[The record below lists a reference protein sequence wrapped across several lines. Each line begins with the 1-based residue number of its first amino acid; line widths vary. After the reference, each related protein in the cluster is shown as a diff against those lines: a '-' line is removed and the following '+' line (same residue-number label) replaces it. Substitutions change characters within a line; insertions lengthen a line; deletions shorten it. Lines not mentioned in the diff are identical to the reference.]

1 MKTIFT
7 LSIITYLF
15 FSLAAQG
22 QSKKTVDSLKVTIQL
37 GNRTQRNSGIDS
49 VFVIFDKH
57 NLSGAGVI
65 KQIFY
70 PVNNQIVI
78 EKVPKGKYYIEVSS
92 LGYDQ
97 QSFNDIATISD
108 RRNNKVKIRFTPSEP
123 YTPGSAN
130 IPNERINSS
139 QLIVNKPDY
148 AIAVSKSASRSLRF
162 SKRKRQ
168 PTALMCAYKPL

>member
-1 MKTIFT
+1 MKTFST
-7 LSIITYLF
+7 LSVITYLF
-15 FSLAAQG
+15 FSLATEG
-22 QSKKTVDSLKVTIQL
+22 QSKKTADSLKVTIQL
-37 GNRTQRNSGIDS
+37 GNRMQSNSGIDS
-49 VFVIFDKH
+49 VFVIFDRH
-57 NLSGAGVI
+57 DLSGAGVI

-97 QSFNDIATISD
+97 QSFNDIATVSE
-108 RRNNKVKIRFTPSEP
+108 RRNNKVKIKFNPSEP

-148 AIAVSKSASRSLRF
+148 AIAVSKSASRSLRY
-162 SKRKRQ
+162 SKKQRQ
-168 PTALMCAYKPL
+168 PTTLMCAYKSL